1 MKRLVKVAV
10 LLSVMAVAA
19 LSCVND
25 NITEPVGEELLE
37 MLPSVEEQV
46 SMMEASLSDIVE
58 LEKAA
63 RPHGLVLACGGAEG
77 RSDYGK
83 GSLGDAG
90 CPEEA
95 G

>member
-46 SMMEASLSDIVE
+46 SMMEVSLSDIVE

-63 RPHGLVLACGGAEG
+63 RPHGLVLAEASEVPAEETKEDP
-77 RSDYGK
+77 SD
-83 GSLGDAG
+83 A
-90 CPEEA
+90 E
-95 G
+95 